1 VWLLVPVVALVAV
14 VETGQEQ
21 MRGGLAGARSLVEE
35 LLLLFQK
42 ESLHGF
48 QGKEEFREQA
58 QGKIPVQGR
67 LREQG
72 AVRAKWLGK
81 ALVQN

>member
-1 VWLLVPVVALVAV
+1 VWFLVSVVALVAV
-14 VETGQEQ
+14 VEAGQEQ
-21 MRGGLAGARSLVEE
+21 MRGGLAGARSQVAGA
-35 LLLLFQK
+35 LLLFQK
-42 ESLHGF
+42 EFLPGF
-48 QGKEEFREQA
+48 QEREKFREKA
-58 QGKIPVQGR
+58 QGKIPVQGQ